1 MSDAPSLRLERAS
14 DVGYLN
20 LRGDPTNTDFLEVL
34 ESKAGIALPVAA
46 NTVVGAGRQVY
57 WLGPDEWL
65 VVGTCADIAE
75 CRTILEQVLSDYCS
89 ATNDLSGGLVKYQ
102 LRGHRSRQLL
112 AKGCTLDLHPDVF
125 TAGAC
130 AQTGLAKASVILSL
144 PSAGDGYDIIVR
156 RSFAD
161 YVWQW
166 LLHAGRNLG
175 IEVA

>member
-1 MSDAPSLRLERAS
+1 MSDSPLRVERAV

-20 LRGDPTNTDFLEVL
+20 LRCSPANSDALMSVKKKLGV
-34 ESKAGIALPVAA
+34 ALPVAA
-46 NTVVGAGRQVY
+46 NSIEGTERRAY

-65 VVGTCADIAE
+65 LETTGDDIAE
-75 CRTILEQVLSDYCS
+75 CRAALEDGLLGCHS
-89 ATNDLSGGLVKYQ
+89 AINDLSGALVTYRV
-102 LRGHRSRQLL
+102 RGRRSRKLL

-125 TAGAC
+125 KAGTC
-130 AQTGLAKASVILSL
+130 AQTGLAKANVILSL
-144 PSAGDGYDIIVR
+144 SDDGDGFDIIVR

-166 LLHAGRNLG
+166 LSHAGRNLG